1 MFAFILTCKCKSS
14 LTDLEQAH
22 KSNLPKFS
30 HFSFLAQF
38 DQRQNF
44 SLSITVSSLLGNRLW
59 CRKSKTSLKFCE
71 RSQRFKKLKDLSGRE
86 TTRQEGFVIMTC
98 CRHFVITFYL
108 LSFPLRFDFLCSD
121 ISSSL
126 LSNFLCSC
134 ALRVTSKAFG
144 FPAFGLL
151 ACCLALNFAAS
162 PQP

>member
-1 MFAFILTCKCKSS
+1 MFAFILTRKCKSF

-30 HFSFLAQF
+30 HFSFLTQF

-98 CRHFVITFYL
+98 CRHFVITFTYCLFLYALISFVPTYHQVFCPIFSVAALYESRPKL
-108 LSFPLRFDFLCSD
+108 LVSP
-121 ISSSL
+121 
-126 LSNFLCSC
+126 
-134 ALRVTSKAFG
+134 
-144 FPAFGLL
+144 PL
-151 ACCLALNFAAS
+151 AC
-162 PQP
+162 